1 MSISP
6 IFKDKDLQKEF
17 NKNGFVKVT
26 LFTEDEVTAFKQ
38 FYQDNCIPDKQHYG
52 FSVSIDEEDDAL
64 RQKYNNFYLNE
75 VFPSFEKIFIEPKF
89 FTGSFM
95 IKEPIPTGTVAAHQ
109 DWTFV
114 DEKKFYSIMCWI
126 SLDNVNI
133 ENGAMAFLK
142 GSHTI
147 FSQLRGFPCPL
158 VPEPVEQYRYK
169 LMPYLEVVETK
180 KGEVLIFDN
189 KTIHGSYPNM
199 TATTRH
205 GISITLTQ
213 KDAEFY
219 AYYLKPKSGN
229 VLIKYKVDNDFFDR
243 YNNPKFHEHYKK
255 KKLLDNLEF
264 VEEVR
269 LTPQS
274 LSWDELRIKVLEL
287 GNVYHE
293 DNDKRFGKL
302 MEEQEQHHLKSL
314 NSFRKQTVFQKL
326 MKLVAGGKKYFF
338 IL

>member
-6 IFKDKDLQKEF
+6 IFKDKDLQENF
-17 NKNGFVKVT
+17 DKNGFVKVA
-26 LFTEDEVTAFKQ
+26 LFTEDEVTVFKQ
-38 FYQDNCIPDKQHYG
+38 FYQDNLISDKQQYG
-52 FSVSIDEEDDAL
+52 FNVSIDEEDDSL

-75 VFPSFEKIFIEPKF
+75 VFPAFEKIFFEPKF

-114 DEKKFYSIMCWI
+114 DETQFYSIMCWI
-126 SLDNVNI
+126 SLDDVNI
-133 ENGAMAFLK
+133 DNGAMAFLK
-142 GSHTI
+142 GSHKI

-158 VPEPVEQYRYK
+158 VPEPVEQHRYK

-199 TATTRH
+199 SSNTRH

-219 AYYLKPKSGN
+219 AYYLKPQSKN
-229 VLIKYKVDNDFFDR
+229 TLVKYKVGNDFFDK
-243 YNNPKFHEHYKK
+243 YNNPKFHEYYNK

-264 VEEVR
+264 VEEVK
-269 LTPQS
+269 LLPQS
-274 LSWDELRIKVLEL
+274 MSWEDLRSKALEL
-287 GNVYHE
+287 GNCYHAE
-293 DNDKRFGKL
+293 NDKRFGSL
-302 MEEQEQHHLKSL
+302 MEKQEYHHLKSL
-314 NSFRKQTVFQKL
+314 NNFRRPQSLVEKIK
-326 MKLVAGGKKYFF
+326 KLVVG
-338 IL
+338 